1 MRYPVTCHTGSAST
15 YNSFYSRR
23 TIVPSGNVIYKAFVT
38 VLRQAEIEEET
49 FVTAFFA
56 NLELQ
61 CKLVAIEAIDNVFR
75 RFSQRCLL
83 QQTVIQTPFAFFL
96 HRLVK
101 IKINGR
107 SICSGQFHIL
117 EFNLCMPRAEAET
130 SFIIIGYPWSAH
142 SHITLHIVRRTVF
155 SRHLL
160 YIIRTASKYL
170 VRIQPNE
177 VDSPRTVVPVLQK
190 RGIRSHLHQ
199 VAVALHTGDK
209 GGFREGGTHVSTAYI
224 GVTSIFTYID
234 IVFST
239 RMVIKDSRVLEE
251 EFRIH
256 VPVRVDHIRF
266 GNLTRSTQTVIGNQD
281 QLGIFRFDSCIEDI
295 ETLVIL
301 IAPVL
306 ITNLYVLQRERFGM
320 ALFGTLGTPFGSHVT
335 DSILDGIHAIVQ
347 IVIYLTLR

>member
-1 MRYPVTCHTGSAST
+1 MGQYQFTIHEEFALLRSNHQFRVVPFIGFETVRYPVACHTGSAST

-61 CKLVAIEAIDNVFR
+61 CKLVAIEAINNVFR

-117 EFNLCMPRAEAET
+117 EFNLCMPGAEAET

-160 YIIRTASKYL
+160 HIVRTASKYL

-177 VDSPRTVVPVLQK
+177 VDSP
-190 RGIRSHLHQ
+190 
-199 VAVALHTGDK
+199 
-209 GGFREGGTHVSTAYI
+209 
-224 GVTSIFTYID
+224 
-234 IVFST
+234 
-239 RMVIKDSRVLEE
+239 
-251 EFRIH
+251 
-256 VPVRVDHIRF
+256 
-266 GNLTRSTQTVIGNQD
+266 
-281 QLGIFRFDSCIEDI
+281 
-295 ETLVIL
+295 
-301 IAPVL
+301 
-306 ITNLYVLQRERFGM
+306 
-320 ALFGTLGTPFGSHVT
+320 
-335 DSILDGIHAIVQ
+335 
-347 IVIYLTLR
+347 